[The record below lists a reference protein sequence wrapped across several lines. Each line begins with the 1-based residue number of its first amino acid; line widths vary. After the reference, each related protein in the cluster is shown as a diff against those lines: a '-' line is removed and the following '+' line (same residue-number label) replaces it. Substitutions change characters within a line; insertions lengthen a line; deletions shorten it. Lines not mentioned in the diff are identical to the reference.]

1 MSLDAGL
8 TGGPRSDA
16 GPSAWDPSQRR
27 GLVICVFVACTGFF
41 HGYDNGVVNGVFEM
55 PAFREHMGWPPT
67 TMDCATMDC
76 AVDIDGVKT
85 QLETGD
91 LNPNSQTAIVA
102 FHEGMTVNGFNA
114 AAAISALLFGSFL
127 VDKKGRRP
135 ALILGS
141 ALFSF
146 GGLVQAASPDAVTLI
161 VGRIASGAGVGMT
174 SSAGTAYIA
183 EVSPAASRGAMI
195 GIYQNNICIAI
206 VVAAALNYG
215 VKDTE
220 YGWRL
225 SLGLQLVMGL
235 AVTVGLFFVPETPR
249 FLAKAGNLE
258 EAKAVMVKLRGDEA
272 AAQAELDGV
281 IADIR
286 AEKAAGE
293 AT

>member
-1 MSLDAGL
+1 MWYH
-8 TGGPRSDA
+8 RS
-16 GPSAWDPSQRR
+16 
-27 GLVICVFVACTGFF
+27 
-41 HGYDNGVVNGVFEM
+41 
-55 PAFREHMGWPPT
+55 
-67 TMDCATMDC
+67 
-76 AVDIDGVKT
+76 
-85 QLETGD
+85 
-91 LNPNSQTAIVA
+91 
-102 FHEGMTVNGFNA
+102 
-114 AAAISALLFGSFL
+114 
-127 VDKKGRRP
+127 
-135 ALILGS
+135 
-141 ALFSF
+141 
-146 GGLVQAASPDAVTLI
+146 
-161 VGRIASGAGVGMT
+161 
-174 SSAGTAYIA
+174 
-183 EVSPAASRGAMI
+183 
-195 GIYQNNICIAI
+195 ICIAI

-249 FLAKAGNLE
+249 FLAKAGKLE